1 MKKGSGAGGN
11 GRNHTYA
18 ASRADGRD
26 ARGADGSCEIAGRS
40 LSHLTGAAVLHAFYG
55 RISSRNCGDSR
66 AAVML
71 ISMERIRY

>member
-26 ARGADGSCEIAGRS
+26 ARGRMDHVKSQEEA
-40 LSHLTGAAVLHAFYG
+40 Y
-55 RISSRNCGDSR
+55 RI
-66 AAVML
+66 L
-71 ISMERIRY
+71 QELPYFTLSMEEFRRGIAAIREQQ